1 MRTLFYNGLFY
12 QGQTFAE
19 AMIIEDHRIAFVGTQ
34 AEAKANDPVDEAID
48 LQGKLVIPGFNDSH
62 MHLFGTA
69 FTMEQLLLH
78 DVRSIPALQS
88 KLRNRLNSP
97 EFNGVFLTARGFN
110 QDYFEEK
117 RFPTKKDLNQVSTT
131 IPIIVTRV
139 CGHICVCN
147 SAALKASNITPST
160 QVEGGEID
168 FETGLL
174 TEKALGLLFT
184 NQLVP
189 TKDEVK
195 RLVKKGLK
203 EAAKWGITT
212 IQTDDLMHAF
222 PHDFTKMIEVYQE
235 LDQAG
240 ELTARLVL
248 QSQLPTLPLLNEYI
262 EKEYPNRV
270 FSDRLRMGP
279 LKILTDG
286 TLGARTAAMLKP
298 YADDPNTLG
307 VLTYSNDELYQLVK
321 TAHQA
326 NMAVAMHAIG
336 DRAMNQVLDTYE
348 RILQEFPRKDHR
360 HTIIH
365 CQITS
370 QEILDRMAKLD
381 VYAAVQPIF
390 IDYDMQIVYDR
401 VGELAN
407 TSYAFYSMI
416 QKGINVA
423 IGTDA
428 PVEPMNPFENL
439 RAAITRTNLQ
449 GQLYLEH
456 EKMPVSVALDA
467 YTKSSA
473 TQVGWGHELGQ
484 LKSGYFADF
493 VVLNGNDFSKLY
505 QLPVDFVYMDGKRVS

>member
-12 QGQTFAE
+12 QGLHFAE
-19 AMIIEDHRIAFVGTQ
+19 AMVIEENRIAFVGTK
-34 AEAKANDPVDEAID
+34 AEAESRFQIDDAINLD
-48 LQGKLVIPGFNDSH
+48 GKLVIPGFNDSH

-69 FTMEQLLLH
+69 FTMEQLHLH
-78 DVRSIPALQS
+78 DVTSIPGLQS
-88 KLRNRLNSP
+88 KLQNRLNSP
-97 EFNGVFLTARGFN
+97 DFNGVFLTARGFN
-110 QDYFEEK
+110 QDYFVEK

-131 IPIIVTRV
+131 IPIVVTRV

-147 SAALKASNITPST
+147 SAALKASSITPST

-184 NQLVP
+184 NQMVP
-189 TKDEVK
+189 TKAEVK
-195 RLVKKGLK
+195 RLIKKGLK

-262 EKEYPNRV
+262 EKAYPNRV

-298 YADDPNTLG
+298 YADEPNTLG
-307 VLTYSNDELYQLVK
+307 VLTYSDEELYQLVK

-336 DRAMNQVLDTYE
+336 NRAMTQVLDTYE
-348 RILQEFPRKDHR
+348 RVLKELPRTNHR

-370 QEILDRMAKLD
+370 KEILDRMAKLD

-407 TSYAFYSMI
+407 TSYAFYTMI

-439 RAAITRTNLQ
+439 RAAMTRTNPQ
-449 GQLYLEH
+449 GQVYLEH
-456 EKMPVSVALDA
+456 EKMPASVALDA
-467 YTKSSA
+467 YTKASA
-473 TQVGWGHELGQ
+473 GQIGWENELGQ
-484 LKSGYFADF
+484 LKAGYFADF
-493 VVLNGNDFSKLY
+493 VILNGNDLEKIY
-505 QLPVDFVYMDGKRVS
+505 QLSIDRVYMDGKVVS